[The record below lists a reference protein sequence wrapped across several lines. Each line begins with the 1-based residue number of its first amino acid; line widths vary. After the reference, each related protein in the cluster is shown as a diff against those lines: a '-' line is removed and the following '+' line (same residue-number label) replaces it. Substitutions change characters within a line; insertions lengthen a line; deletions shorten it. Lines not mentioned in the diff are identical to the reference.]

1 MKNEEILNEAKELHN
16 EAKCDADYFINEI
29 KEVSKDLDVDFK
41 SYFKLILTIM
51 EDEYERKFKETFK
64 A

>member
-1 MKNEEILNEAKELHN
+1 MKNEEILNKAKELHH
-16 EAKCDADYFINEI
+16 EAVCDVDYFIKEI
-29 KEVSKDLDVDFK
+29 KTVSKDLDVDFK
-41 SYFKLILTIM
+41 GYFKLILTIM